1 MIPLYSVN
9 CVQDKDVIKFE
20 YEVEIYVVIQ
30 EHLTILF
37 DKNLYSLLKL
47 FRDRFIIQY
56 FEVSYS

>member
-30 EHLTILF
+30 KHLTILF
-37 DKNLYSLLKL
+37 DKNLYSL
-47 FRDRFIIQY
+47 DRFIIQY